1 MSNIYLIVGSDAYLV
16 NEAKLNI
23 IKERQIEQFNISSY
37 NFTDSEPLEI
47 LNEMTTVSLLGEE
60 RMVVI
65 SQPEF
70 LKCGYKN
77 TAILDKFINY
87 FSNPSQ
93 ETIVVIIVENELDY
107 KLKINALLKEK
118 AKIIRINSF
127 DGENLKSWINTEVE
141 KDGYKIDFNAVEEL
155 ILRTDGDIML
165 IKNELEKLKLYHE
178 DKNIS
183 YSSVKLMV
191 SRNLEDNIFDLLNAF
206 VANDKKLL
214 FQIYED
220 FITLNEDEMRIIS
233 AISNKIEEIL
243 YTKTLINERKSKDEI
258 ADYFKVKPGRAY
270 YMMQAAKKISDNSLM
285 NIMQRI
291 SELDFNIKSGK
302 IDKKLGLQLFIL
314 GV

>member
-23 IKERQIEQFNISSY
+23 IKEIQIEQFNISSY

-70 LKCGYKN
+70 LKYGYKN

-127 DGENLKSWINTEVE
+127 DGENLKSWINIEVE

-243 YTKTLINERKSKDEI
+243 YTKMLINERKSKDEI